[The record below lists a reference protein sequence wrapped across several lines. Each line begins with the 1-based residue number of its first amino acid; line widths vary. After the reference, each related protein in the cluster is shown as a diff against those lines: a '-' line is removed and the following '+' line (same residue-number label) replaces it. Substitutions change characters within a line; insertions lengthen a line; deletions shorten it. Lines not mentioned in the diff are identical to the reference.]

1 MVREHK
7 KPIKNQV
14 ASKREPKNYIFVP
27 FQCNAD
33 SVIILHSPRLNNM
46 WQLFYDVINYAK
58 KFPEIDFVLKEH
70 PSCPENYQELYDYL
84 EQHKVDNVLFSNAD
98 NTQKLIQDSM
108 GVMTINSSVGFEAL
122 LFSKPVISL
131 GNAAYNVKDIVL
143 YENANNAEAS
153 IQGLI
158 DGWKPEPKLL
168 NLFLRYVYHDYLVR
182 GTRRDDD
189 SSHFEA
195 LANRILGNDS

>member
-1 MVREHK
+1 M
-7 KPIKNQV
+7 
-14 ASKREPKNYIFVP
+14 
-27 FQCNAD
+27 CC
-33 SVIILHSPRLNNM
+33 SV
-46 WQLFYDVINYAK
+46 
-58 KFPEIDFVLKEH
+58 
-70 PSCPENYQELYDYL
+70 
-84 EQHKVDNVLFSNAD
+84 
-98 NTQKLIQDSM
+98 TQ
-108 GVMTINSSVGFEAL
+108 INSSVGFEAL